1 MLNAQGQ
8 PARELVK
15 FRSTHSTKGVR
26 RDKRNTGRSTAKQYS
41 DSPNPVPVYPS
52 WLQTTPKYQNWWE
65 SPEST
70 MPVQIWRLP
79 NSKEHRHVGKWQLLC
94 QSLEPTESEL
104 QHVAPTSSI
113 WGNEN
118 GQELVRREMSSNVK
132 HSQIIF
138 DSVQEKLKS
147 FHPPRSGLVGNE
159 QTDKNWP
166 LSSSKRK
173 DQVTCSQT
181 ETLLAASSVLLR
193 RRFAPRSAEME
204 WKPLSSQCRVKNE
217 ESVDSSNCRES
228 YEPGQIKP
236 LCWHN
241 TPEKAGRKTS
251 SAHSFSARV
260 RQALG
265 ETTGSGMVWGSCQGR
280 KSRRMGNRMSR
291 GFFSL
296 TAADTLS
303 PWGKS
308 VTCSRQICCCGVS
321 MPCPW
326 SVAKGVGTVD
336 RQWSPERKVRVVP
349 QGSVPEGLWERLQK
363 LVVLALGSAVR
374 VTQ

>member
-1 MLNAQGQ
+1 MKPLGCTAANYCVDPAWLCPPQAAHSPWELPVEGTQASSIKSISASCNSKQGQTPKLRMLNAQGQ

-41 DSPNPVPVYPS
+41 DSPNLMPVYPS

-65 SPEST
+65 SPGST

-159 QTDKNWP
+159 QTEKIDHSQV
-166 LSSSKRK
+166 LS
-173 DQVTCSQT
+173 V
-181 ETLLAASSVLLR
+181 EI
-193 RRFAPRSAEME
+193 RS
-204 WKPLSSQCRVKNE
+204 R
-217 ESVDSSNCRES
+217 
-228 YEPGQIKP
+228 
-236 LCWHN
+236 
-241 TPEKAGRKTS
+241 
-251 SAHSFSARV
+251 
-260 RQALG
+260 
-265 ETTGSGMVWGSCQGR
+265 
-280 KSRRMGNRMSR
+280 
-291 GFFSL
+291 
-296 TAADTLS
+296 
-303 PWGKS
+303 
-308 VTCSRQICCCGVS
+308 
-321 MPCPW
+321 
-326 SVAKGVGTVD
+326 VAK
-336 RQWSPERKVRVVP
+336 RRHC
-349 QGSVPEGLWERLQK
+349 
-363 LVVLALGSAVR
+363 
-374 VTQ
+374 